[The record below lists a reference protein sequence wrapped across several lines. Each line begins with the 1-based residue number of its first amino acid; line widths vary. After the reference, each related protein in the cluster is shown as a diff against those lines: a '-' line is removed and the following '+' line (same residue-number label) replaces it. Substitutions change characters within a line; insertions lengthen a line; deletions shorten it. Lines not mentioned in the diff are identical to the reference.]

1 MEWWGGEGG
10 RKVGGGKGRWVGK
23 GGRKVDGGG
32 GMKNRRMRNL
42 EFRRVI

>member
-1 MEWWGGEGG
+1 M
-10 RKVGGGKGRWVGK
+10 GGGKGRWVGK